1 MHQCWYDRI
10 HELILPKPHNVIVIS
25 ISQRSTFSK
34 YDPAREKTDRWKRK
48 TQSTFVFV
56 PRKHSSRWNEGSKMG
71 RGLFLLPEKAHFNS
85 YSSCSDKTTRVRA
98 SIERL
103 RFAKQIERCEAA
115 ACRDACH
122 APTANLKVGERRS
135 PSCLLLVCPFHPPFQ
150 SVSAWD
156 LSPTCTCPPS
166 PTAWDALPAP
176 SFRGLEDGPP
186 AHPR

>member
-1 MHQCWYDRI
+1 
-10 HELILPKPHNVIVIS
+10 
-25 ISQRSTFSK
+25 
-34 YDPAREKTDRWKRK
+34 
-48 TQSTFVFV
+48 
-56 PRKHSSRWNEGSKMG
+56 MG

-85 YSSCSDKTTRVRA
+85 YSSCSDKTTRVKA

-135 PSCLLLVCPFHPPFQ
+135 PSCFLLVCPFHPPFQ

-156 LSPTCTCPPS
+156 LNTTCTCPPS

-176 SFRGLEDGPP
+176 SFRGLWTTSSSRKLFVNLTSKLLTLDKSMAFGVLYRIIACCQPDPTFFRSLVIE
-186 AHPR
+186 RYLFETYCN